1 MSALEAAALDTTSSP
16 EKTRPRPSVRT
27 AIGILVSRFP
37 RLEETYLLRE
47 INELERQGQPVV
59 LIPLLLED
67 GKVIHEEAEPW
78 LRRALYFPLFSAAI
92 ARANVARLL
101 RHPLQYIRLLLRL
114 ILGTLVR
121 PGTLIRTLALFPK
134 SVYLAAV
141 LPRLGLSH
149 IHAHFAT
156 HATTMAYIIASLS
169 DVTFSFTVHGPDVF
183 VHRLLLADK
192 LARARFVRTAST
204 FNKAFL
210 TGLFPALARDKIE
223 VVHMGL
229 NPDVYERASAE
240 ASQKARLQLL
250 SVATLVP
257 NKGFP
262 YLIDACAQ
270 MIRDGVDVDCTI
282 VGRGSLYDTTAEW
295 ITHHGL
301 SERVHLLGALPQHEV
316 AKLMGECDVF
326 VLPSVIALD
335 GQMDGIP
342 TSLMEAMAAGRPIV
356 ASSLSGIPELVE
368 HNVSGL
374 LVDAT
379 HPDRVAAALRR
390 LAEDPAL
397 RERMGSAGQ
406 KKVRREFD
414 VRVTAASFI
423 QLLDQHQQPR
433 TATAKRVALLD
444 WDQLEVCAI
453 GVRHIVERKD
463 SIVVGVA
470 VTDGIANRDVI
481 VKLHGDLD
489 RARYEYDVLRTL
501 GRSMTATTSADNTPI
516 IYTVPSA
523 LMIDEPAA
531 AVVTGRAPGETL
543 ENMLRRNGTASVTTP
558 LRHAGT
564 WLRMMQEQ
572 TRGDEDGRYVLT
584 ATVLLA
590 LRDLDLA
597 AAADPGLRRHHD
609 AVTERLRTLES
620 QVADRPL
627 PVVGHHGDFSPANV
641 FISERRVTAVNADD
655 FREGLPLGDVASFL
669 LRLESMFPHRGA
681 HRGDAAA
688 AFLAGYSDAPIDRL
702 SLTLLR
708 MTKALQWLARSGD
721 GVTPSG
727 AARRMLIGEI
737 TRGLS

>member
-1 MSALEAAALDTTSSP
+1 MSALDAPDVETTLSAEEP
-16 EKTRPRPSVRT
+16 RPRPRVRA

-37 RLEETYLLRE
+37 RIEETYLLRE

-59 LIPLLLED
+59 LIPLLLEH

-92 ARANVARLL
+92 ARANIVRFL
-101 RHPLQYIRLLLRL
+101 RHPLQYMRLLLRL

-121 PGTLIRTLALFPK
+121 PSTLLRTLALFPK

-141 LPRLGLSH
+141 LPRMGLRH

-156 HATTMAYIIASLS
+156 HATTMAYVIASLS
-169 DVTFSFTVHGPDVF
+169 DMTFSFTVHGPDVF
-183 VHRLLLADK
+183 VHRLLLEEK
-192 LARARFVRTAST
+192 LGKAKFVRAVSL

-210 TGLFPALARDKIE
+210 TGLFPALAREKIE

-240 ASQKARLQLL
+240 ASQKERLQLL

-262 YLIDACAQ
+262 FLIDACARL
-270 MIRDGVDVDCTI
+270 IRDGLDVECSI
-282 VGRGSLYDTTAEW
+282 VGQGSLYDTTSEW
-295 ITHHGL
+295 IRHHGL
-301 SERVHLLGALPQHEV
+301 SERVHLLGPRPQHEV
-316 AKLMGECDVF
+316 AKLMGECDIF

-342 TSLMEAMAAGRPIV
+342 MSLMEAMAAGRPIV

-397 RERMGSAGQ
+397 RERMGWAGQ

-423 QLLDQHQQPR
+423 ELLDRHHQPR
-433 TATAKRVALLD
+433 TAIAERVARLD
-444 WDQLEVCAI
+444 WEQLEVCAI
-453 GVRHIVERKD
+453 GIRRIVQRKD
-463 SIVVGVA
+463 SIVADVA
-470 VTDGIANRDVI
+470 VTDGIDRRDVI

-489 RARYEYDVLRTL
+489 AAHYEYDVLRTL
-501 GRSMTATTSADNTPI
+501 RRVMTATAADDSTPI
-516 IYTVPSA
+516 VYTVPHP

-531 AVVTGRAPGETL
+531 AVVTDRAPGETL
-543 ENMLRRNGTASVTTP
+543 ESLLRRKGPSSAAVQM
-558 LRHAGT
+558 RRAGM
-564 WLRMMQEQ
+564 WLRLLQEQ
-572 TRGDEDGRYVLT
+572 TRTDEDGRYVLT

-597 AAADPGLRRHHD
+597 AAADPLLRRHHQAITD
-609 AVTERLRTLES
+609 RLRILES
-620 QVADRPL
+620 QVADQPL
-627 PVVGHHGDFSPANV
+627 PVVGHHGDFSPANI
-641 FISERRVTAVNADD
+641 FLSEGRVVAVNVDD

-669 LRLESMFPHRGA
+669 LRLETMFPRHR
-681 HRGDAAA
+681 DAAV
-688 AFLAGYSDAPIDRL
+688 AFLAGYSDAPPDGL
-702 SLTLLR
+702 LLTLLR
-708 MTKALQWLARSGD
+708 MMKALQLLARSAD

-727 AARRMLIGEI
+727 AARRLLIGEI
-737 TRGLS
+737 IRGLR